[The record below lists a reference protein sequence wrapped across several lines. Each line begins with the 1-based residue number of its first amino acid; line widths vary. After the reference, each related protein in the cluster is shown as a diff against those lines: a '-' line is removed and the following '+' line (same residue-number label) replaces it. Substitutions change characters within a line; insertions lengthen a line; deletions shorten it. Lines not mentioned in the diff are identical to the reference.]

1 MKNGQIKNS
10 GDLHQLCLNWSRVE
24 GIEDIITHMTDN
36 RTNTLYIGRKEG
48 GVFLEGR
55 SEFGYGERDL
65 IT

>member
-1 MKNGQIKNS
+1 
-10 GDLHQLCLNWSRVE
+10 LCLNWSRVE